1 MKLESMAE
9 QSGAARAALHIVSDT
24 RRQDRFIAIA
34 QRGITLVTVA
44 LGMYAE
50 PTIAGWLYGPLEHW
64 FGLRESVAHTIATVL
79 ALSIIT
85 YLHVVIGALSPQAMA
100 LPAPEN

>member
-1 MKLESMAE
+1 MTYLVPLLLVSVLILMNALFVAAEFAIVAARRMKLESMAE

-34 QRGITLVTVA
+34 QLGITLVTVA

-50 PTIAGWLYGPLEHW
+50 PTIAGWLYGPRAW
-64 FGLRESVAHTIATVL
+64 L
-79 ALSIIT
+79 A
-85 YLHVVIGALSPQAMA
+85 
-100 LPAPEN
+100 